1 MSVRVRLYMKPDC
14 HLCED
19 VVAHLE
25 RLQRQL
31 PHELEQV
38 DISVDADLL
47 RRYGARIPVLELAGH
62 EYAAPLPPTLLERAL
77 RAVPRQC

>member
-1 MSVRVRLYMKPDC
+1 MSVRARLYMRPDC

-47 RRYGARIPVLELAGH
+47 RRYGQRIPVLELAGH
-62 EYAAPLPPTLLERAL
+62 EYGAPLPPTVLERAL
-77 RAVPRQC
+77 RAAYRQ